1 MVEEAV
7 KFFREYEITIY
18 VFLGIIVFYAILKIV
33 QAWEEFRKA
42 AFGMEKE
49 NAQGRLNQAAT
60 MLFLLIA
67 MAVAEFSLVTFV
79 APTLPDA
86 NPLPSPTLDLLAT
99 PLFTPV
105 ASLPVETQDN
115 LGTPA
120 PTPTSII
127 GQGCTADINIT
138 GPSDGESVYGVVIVK
153 GTADIPNF
161 GFYKYEIARPGETI
175 WLSINAGE
183 EAVREGVLGEWV
195 TTVLPPGEY
204 QLRLVVA
211 DNQGK
216 FMPACVIQVQVI
228 TEPG

>member
-7 KFFREYEITIY
+7 RFFREYEIGIY
-18 VFLGIIVFYAILKIV
+18 VFLGVIVFYAILRLA

-42 AFGMEKE
+42 AFGMERE
-49 NAQGRLNQAAT
+49 TAQGRLNQAAT

-86 NPLPSPTLDLLAT
+86 FPMPSPTLDLLAT
-99 PLFTPV
+99 SIVTST
-105 ASLPVETQDN
+105 ASLPNATQEI
-115 LGTPA
+115 LGTPL

-127 GQGCTADINIT
+127 GQGCTEDVVIT
-138 GPSDGESVYGVVIVK
+138 SPSEGESVSGVVVVK

-183 EAVREGVLGEWV
+183 EVVREGVLGEWV
-195 TTVLPPGEY
+195 TSVLPPGEY

-216 FMPACVIQVQVI
+216 FMPACVIQVSVI
-228 TEPG
+228 SEP